1 MQELF
6 FVKDYKQNDSLRKSF
21 SELAV
26 NIFGISFE
34 DWYVKGFWNE
44 RYIPYS
50 FCDNGQIV
58 ANVSVN
64 LVDLIV
70 AGKLKKAVQIGT
82 VMTHQDYRGQG
93 LARSLLE
100 KVLADF
106 ENKVDLFY
114 LFANHKV
121 LEFYPKFGFNRIEE
135 AEYFIYSDNAGAL
148 PGKMRKLD
156 GKDLRDLQFI
166 RDFAIKRKSLS
177 QVFST
182 EQTSGI
188 LLFYCLNVFHDHI
201 YLLEEEEVII
211 ICEKDGNKLHLYDV
225 ITSYAVDVEK
235 LLVKITTSGTTEIIL
250 HFTPENISGL
260 LSRKAAETNDV
271 LFVKVTGESI
281 YPEGVK
287 HPVMAKA

>member
-50 FCDNGQIV
+50 FCDNGKVV

-70 AGKLKKAVQIGT
+70 AGQLKKAVQIGT
-82 VMTHQDYRGQG
+82 VMTHPDYRDRG
-93 LARSLLE
+93 LSRFLLE
-100 KVLADF
+100 KVLAEF
-106 ENKVDLFY
+106 ENEVDLFY
-114 LFANHKV
+114 LFANHEV
-121 LEFYPKFGFNRIEE
+121 LEFYPKFGFNRVEE
-135 AEYFIYSDNAGAL
+135 AEYFIEIDNACAL
-148 PGKMRKLD
+148 PVEMRKLD
-156 GKDLRDLQFI
+156 GKGLEDLQFI

-188 LLFYCLNVFHDHI
+188 LLFYCLNVFHDQI
-201 YLLEEEEVII
+201 YLLEEEKVII

-225 ITSYAVDVEK
+225 IASYAVDMEE
-235 LLVKITTSGTTEIIL
+235 LLVKITALGTTEVIL
-250 HFTPENISGL
+250 HFTPENLSGL
-260 LSRKAAETNDV
+260 LSRKAVETEDV
-271 LFVKVTGESI
+271 LFVKVTGEGF